1 MQSAPAASSNKK
13 KEEEDVG
20 PPMTLAV
27 SKEQRVKDEKAM
39 KVCHSRMLVLVMG
52 NQLQFSI
59 DPFKINFIHSIEIA
73 SLAAS
78 QICFDGSNCNFT
90 QKRNNLH
97 NSNKIDLYSSFPY
110 HQRLA

>member
-1 MQSAPAASSNKK
+1 
-13 KEEEDVG
+13 
-20 PPMTLAV
+20 
-27 SKEQRVKDEKAM
+27 M

-97 NSNKIDLYSSFPY
+97 NSKIKLIYIVLSPAIKGWPKVLYKKKN
-110 HQRLA
+110 